1 MKINIMVLVG
11 SNGKAAAC
19 IQGQLGW
26 GDLADNIMDW
36 EGRNSTD
43 PDATSRHIVSVE
55 IPVPTIQQ
63 MVGEAREV

>member
-11 SNGKAAAC
+11 SNGKATAC

-36 EGRNSTD
+36 DGRNSTD
-43 PDATSRHIVSVE
+43 PETSSRHIVTVDIPLPAVGQIVGSV
-55 IPVPTIQQ
+55 
-63 MVGEAREV
+63 REV